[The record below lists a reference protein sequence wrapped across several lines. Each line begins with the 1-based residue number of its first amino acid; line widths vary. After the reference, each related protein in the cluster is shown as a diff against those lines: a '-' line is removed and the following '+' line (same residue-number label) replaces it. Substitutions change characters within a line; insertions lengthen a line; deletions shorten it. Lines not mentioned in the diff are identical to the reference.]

1 MRSPHRVYETDYFD
15 APGDSR
21 PRGSFLVD
29 FTELVDQCLSK
40 PAREE
45 DPRRR
50 VNMPPEPYRPD
61 ESMQP
66 EELKQRALDL
76 VSENLPKWEWLYAR
90 LNDLDSKRLLLL
102 VLAYRSIGWKYVRL
116 PLDNDEFWS
125 AMAEI
130 GVTAESEGVPDFV
143 LEKGLRRFNLRKIDR
158 ELSVLSDPFG
168 VFNEFVYPQYHY
180 RGWTNVV
187 TPEPGDYVIDCG
199 ACYGGTTLNFAD
211 MENTS
216 VYRANLHENINLLSR
231 IGLFEHP
238 VWSQSDLAMSI
249 IGTGP
254 GTQVHFADIKG
265 AKKVQSM
272 KIDDFVF
279 NNGLPRL
286 DFIKMDIEGAEI
298 EALKGAM
305 RTIEKYRPKMA
316 IAVYHKLPDF
326 YEIPRLLCGIH
337 KDYRIYFGHSTA
349 HGDESVM
356 FAV

>member
-1 MRSPHRVYETDYFD
+1 
-15 APGDSR
+15 
-21 PRGSFLVD
+21 
-29 FTELVDQCLSK
+29 
-40 PAREE
+40 
-45 DPRRR
+45 
-50 VNMPPEPYRPD
+50 
-61 ESMQP
+61 
-66 EELKQRALDL
+66 
-76 VSENLPKWEWLYAR
+76 
-90 LNDLDSKRLLLL
+90 
-102 VLAYRSIGWKYVRL
+102 
-116 PLDNDEFWS
+116 
-125 AMAEI
+125 
-130 GVTAESEGVPDFV
+130 
-143 LEKGLRRFNLRKIDR
+143 
-158 ELSVLSDPFG
+158 
-168 VFNEFVYPQYHY
+168 
-180 RGWTNVV
+180 
-187 TPEPGDYVIDCG
+187 
-199 ACYGGTTLNFAD
+199 
-211 MENTS
+211 
-216 VYRANLHENINLLSR
+216 
-231 IGLFEHP
+231 
-238 VWSQSDLAMSI
+238 MSI